1 MLAFYLSLIDNEN
14 DKIRFEEVYYTYK
27 KQMAHLA
34 NSILHNH
41 HDAEDVVH
49 DVFCSVASSH
59 MDVISKASSEGDVR
73 IYLLRSVRNASIS
86 VLRKKKVR
94 TDYENTK
101 RREMAVI
108 KNEDF
113 IDQVCAKTEYEEVV
127 ELIDTLEPKYRDVLY
142 YHLVLGLSV
151 KETAELLGRETNTV
165 RQQLFRGKNMVV
177 DMISEKKGE
186 M

>member
-94 TDYENTK
+94 SDYENEK
-101 RREMAVI
+101 RREKCVL
-108 KNEDF
+108 NNSDF
-113 IDQVCAKTEYEEVV
+113 IERVCEKIEYEKVV
-127 ELIDTLEPKYRDVLY
+127 ELIDSLDTKYRDVLY
-142 YHLVLGLSV
+142 YHLVLDLSV

-165 RQQLFRGKNMVV
+165 RQQLLRGKNMVV
-177 DMISEKKGE
+177 AMLSEKGE
-186 M
+186 N

>member
-27 KQMAHLA
+27 KQMAYLA

-59 MDVISKASSEGDVR
+59 IEVISKTSNENDVR
-73 IYLLRSVRNASIS
+73 TYLLRSVRNASIS

-94 TDYENTK
+94 IDYENAK
-101 RREMAVI
+101 RREMAII
-108 KNEDF
+108 KNDDF
-113 IDQVCAKTEYEEVV
+113 IDQVCAKTEYEKIV
-127 ELIDTLEPKYRDVLY
+127 ELIDTLESKYRDVLY
-142 YHLVLGLSV
+142 YHLVLDLSV
-151 KETAELLGRETNTV
+151 KETAEILGRETNTV
-165 RQQLFRGKNMVV
+165 RQQLLRGKNMVV
-177 DMISEKKGE
+177 AMLSEKGE
-186 M
+186 N